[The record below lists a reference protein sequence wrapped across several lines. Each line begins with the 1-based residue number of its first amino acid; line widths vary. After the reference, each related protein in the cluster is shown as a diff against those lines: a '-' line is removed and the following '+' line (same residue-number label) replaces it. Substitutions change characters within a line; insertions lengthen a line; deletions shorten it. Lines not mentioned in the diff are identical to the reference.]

1 MRFTKGR
8 LAGCTIDGIA
18 RRRLRLAD
26 FLLNKC
32 FLNALA
38 RLILPLPVMV
48 KVFLALECVLTLG
61 ITIQIWDGKGSSFY
75 FSCKF
80 YFKYFYPATTGFCRH
95 IRFNMLLQTIPV
107 DCWAFPSGC
116 TGLLP
121 VLHP

>member
-80 YFKYFYPATTGFCRH
+80 YFKYFSLILKKAHKLLIICNIQLISRGFALW
-95 IRFNMLLQTIPV
+95 NTSSS
-107 DCWAFPSGC
+107 A
-116 TGLLP
+116 
-121 VLHP
+121 